1 METRR
6 VGERIGGV
14 LIEGQIARGGM
25 GIVYRAR
32 DEELG
37 RPVALKVIDPA
48 LADDPGFR
56 ARFEREARI
65 AASVDHPHAVPI
77 YRAGQDGDS
86 LFIAMRLIEGRDL
99 ARIIADDQWLAPSR
113 AVELV
118 TQVADALDAIH
129 AKGLIHRDLKPANIL
144 VSRVGDREW
153 AYLTDFGVARSAAED
168 PGLTGTGQRL
178 GTADYT
184 SPEQVVGGVVDS
196 RSDVYAL
203 GGVLYT
209 ALTGSVP
216 FPRDDDV
223 AKLYAHVHDPPP
235 KARSLSPAVLPA
247 LDAVIEIAMEK
258 DPARRYGSAG
268 ELAAAARDAA
278 ASSSAADSLEVA
290 GPTNRLHG
298 DGEARHRPNGRRL
311 AFGAGLAV
319 AAVAVVLAVIA
330 LTGEDGPRPE
340 SLTAVGSDPVG
351 VVVTQGV
358 VWVANR
364 GEGTLSRIDSST
376 GETAG
381 QPVPVGE
388 SPSGVAA
395 GDRLLWVADAG
406 AGELRRIET
415 PAGRPVPDPTP
426 IAPRTSGLAIGEG
439 AVWAASVTADLVA
452 KVDPGSAQVL
462 RRIPVGDSPSGV
474 AAGEGAVW
482 VANSSDGTVT
492 RIAPG
497 QGEVVGDAIPV
508 GGRPRGVAAG
518 EGAVWVA
525 NSLDGT
531 VSRID
536 PASAEA
542 TDTIRVGARPAQVA
556 VGEGA
561 VWVAN
566 ERDGTVSRI
575 DPGSLDVTDTIQV
588 GDAPRGI
595 AVGDGSVWVANSGD
609 ETLTR
614 IEP

>member
-1 METRR
+1 MESRL

-14 LIEGQIARGGM
+14 VIEAEIARGGM

-32 DEELG
+32 DEELD

-48 LADDPGFR
+48 LADDAGFR

-77 YRAGQDGDS
+77 YRAGQDGDA

-99 ARIIADDQWLAPSR
+99 ARIIADEGWLAPSR

-118 TQVADALDAIH
+118 AQVADALDAIH

-153 AYLTDFGVARSAAED
+153 AYLTDFGIARNQAEE

-184 SPEQVVGGVVDS
+184 SPEQVEGGQVDS

-203 GGVLYT
+203 AGVLFT

-216 FPRDDDV
+216 FPREDDV

-235 KARSLSPAVLPA
+235 KAGSLSPAVPPA
-247 LDAVIEIAMEK
+247 LDAVIGRAMEK
-258 DPARRYGSAG
+258 DPAKRYRSAG
-268 ELAAAARDAA
+268 ELAAAARDAV
-278 ASSSAADSLEVA
+278 ASTSTGSLEVA

-298 DGEARHRPNGRRL
+298 DRAGRHRPNGRRL
-311 AFGAGLAV
+311 AVGAGLAA
-319 AAVAVVLAVIA
+319 AAVAALLAVLA
-330 LTGEDGPRPE
+330 LTADDGPRAE
-340 SLTAVGSDPVG
+340 GLTPVGSDPVG
-351 VVVTQGV
+351 VVVAEGV

-364 GEGTLSRIDSST
+364 GDGTLSRIDSST

-381 QPVPVGE
+381 EPVPVGE

-395 GDRLLWVADAG
+395 GNRLLWVTDAG
-406 AGELRRIET
+406 AGELRRVEA
-415 PAGRPVPDPTP
+415 PAGRPVSETTP

-462 RRIPVGDSPSGV
+462 RRIPVGDSPSGI

-497 QGEVVGDAIPV
+497 QGEVVGAPIPV

-575 DPGSLDVTDTIQV
+575 DPGSLEVTDTIQV